1 MKRKYFIIFTIIFM
15 PLTSLGMPEL
25 NLNHLEFLRDEFQ
38 IENETKIGYWIYA
51 EKYGDK
57 YVHTEAKGEGV
68 TCVDD
73 VARVAVLY
81 TELYKLDNNEF
92 YLQRAKEALDFV
104 MA

>member
-57 YVHTEAKGEGV
+57 YVHREGKVEGV
-68 TCVDD
+68 TGVDEGG
-73 VARVAVLY
+73 RVSV
-81 TELYKLDNNEF
+81 
-92 YLQRAKEALDFV
+92 
-104 MA
+104 

>member
-73 VARVAVLY
+73 VARVAGYILNY
-81 TELYKLDNNEF
+81 INLIIMNFICKGLK
-92 YLQRAKEALDFV
+92 RP
-104 MA
+104 